1 MKHNSK
7 CKTYHLSDQTCKQIA
22 ILADESGESAT
33 AIVETAINFFY
44 QRDQI
49 SQNLL
54 LEKLSELDSLL
65 KKIDYREEVFYTW
78 SRFVV
83 SYIFAALP
91 DMFETDGSFRLIN
104 DKGRMNLNQLEAIYK
119 KVNENKRK
127 SFLQEVFAD
136 MRNPA

>member
-1 MKHNSK
+1 MKPNSK

-44 QRDQI
+44 QKDEI

-54 LEKLSELDSLL
+54 LEKLSELDSPL
-65 KKIDYREEVFYTW
+65 KKIDYKEEGFFTW

-91 DMFETDGSFRLIN
+91 DMFETDASFRLIN

-136 MRNPA
+136 LRNPA